1 MTKAEKD
8 VFDYYMHE
16 DFKKLEKEIRKS
28 TRYIKYHPRI
38 FRYPKDEIDFNWLA
52 ERLKLLNAI
61 YGLRSN
67 ILNKVE
73 FDSMYKP

>member
-8 VFDYYMHE
+8 VFDFYMHE
-16 DFKKLEKEIRKS
+16 DFQKLEKEIRKS

-38 FRYPKDEIDFNWLA
+38 FRYPKDEIDLNWQV
-52 ERLKLLNAI
+52 ERLRLLNTI

-67 ILNKVE
+67 TLKMEE